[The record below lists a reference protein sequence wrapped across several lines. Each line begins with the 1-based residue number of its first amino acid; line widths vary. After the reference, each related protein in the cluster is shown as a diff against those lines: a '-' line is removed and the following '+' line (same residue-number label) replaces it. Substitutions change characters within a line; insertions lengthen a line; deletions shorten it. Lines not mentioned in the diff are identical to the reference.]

1 MIRNITQMAPDRTKY
16 QWCDHCGKRC
26 DETRTPFLVSS
37 SNPDIKDKVLCK
49 ACIDL
54 GLYEAN
60 ILPEE
65 F

>member
-1 MIRNITQMAPDRTKY
+1 MVQSITQLPKERWKH

-26 DETRTPFLVSS
+26 DDTRTPFLVSS
-37 SNPDIKDKVLCK
+37 SNPGINDKVLCK

-54 GLYEAN
+54 GLYESN